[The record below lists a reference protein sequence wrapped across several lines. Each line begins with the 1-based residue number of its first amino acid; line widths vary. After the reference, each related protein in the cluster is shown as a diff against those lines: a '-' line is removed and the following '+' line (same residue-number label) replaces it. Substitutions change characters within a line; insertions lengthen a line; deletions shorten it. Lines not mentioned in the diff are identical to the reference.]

1 MNKEKIVLGNKTELS
16 YDSITINNGCLIISF
31 IGGDAIELEQKI
43 RAAGQTNME
52 EIRQLDTNGNEQTV
66 HERYDIFKAVNK
78 QIAKEPINDVVEI
91 VLEQESE
98 VTMQIRH
105 LQEVTDTLLME
116 QLA

>member
-16 YDSITINNGCLIISF
+16 YDSIAINNGCLIISF
-31 IGGDAIELEQKI
+31 IGGNAADLEQKV
-43 RAAGQTNME
+43 RAAGQTNLE
-52 EIRQLDTNGNEQTV
+52 EIRQLDPSGNVQTV
-66 HERYDIFKAVNK
+66 HKRYDIFKAVNK
-78 QIAKEPINDVVEI
+78 QIAKEASDDVVEI

-98 VTMQIRH
+98 VIMQIRH